1 MFKLFDWMAQ
11 TGYEH
16 IFFNCQPRDQVTSQ
30 QNILKCGYKDMTR
43 EDEYQRSR
51 QTDLAMGGTPMSS

>member
-1 MFKLFDWMAQ
+1 MAQ